1 MGGEFMF
8 KSKEYILAI
17 VREGGFSRAAEKLY
31 ISQPSLSAT
40 VKRVEEK
47 LTMPIF
53 DRTTTPITLTEV
65 GKEYVR
71 RAMEIEEVERD
82 FELYI
87 SDRAGLSVGEVSIGG
102 SSLFSSSVLPGMIAG
117 FNEKYPRVSVKIFEN
132 NTKDLMRD
140 LAEGSLDIVIDNA
153 IIKSENISSVCYTSE
168 MILLAVPTRLEV
180 RGEVSGLSFSAED
193 IKAGKHLK
201 DAKTVN
207 IREFSSMPF
216 ILLHSENDTGKRAEK
231 IFKKHRITPRVLFR
245 LDQQMT
251 AFNVCASGM
260 GVTFIS
266 DTLVKSLSGR
276 EDVRYYRISDNE
288 ILRNIYLYQKKKSY
302 HSIAC
307 RKFMEY
313 ATK

>member
-1 MGGEFMF
+1 MF

-40 VKRVEEK
+40 VKRVEER
-47 LTMPIF
+47 LSMPIF
-53 DRTTTPITLTEV
+53 DRSTAPITLTEV

-87 SDRAGLSVGEVSIGG
+87 SDRTGLSVGEVRIGG
-102 SSLFSSSVLPGMIAG
+102 SSLFSSSVLPRMIAV

-132 NTKDLMRD
+132 NTKDLMHD

-153 IIKSENISSVCYTSE
+153 VIKNENISSVCYTSE
-168 MILLAVPTRLEV
+168 MILLAVPTRLT
-180 RGEVSGLSFSAED
+180 VSEELTGLSFSAED
-193 IKAGKHLK
+193 IKAGLHLR
-201 DAKTVN
+201 DARTVN
-207 IREFSSMPF
+207 IREFSSLPF

-231 IFKKHRITPRVLFR
+231 IFRKHRIAPQVLFR

-251 AFNVCASGM
+251 AYNVCASGM
-260 GVTFIS
+260 GITFIS
-266 DTLVKSLSGR
+266 DTLVKSLAGR
-276 EDVRYYRISDNE
+276 EDVRYYRLSDSE
-288 ILRNIYLYQKKKSY
+288 IMRNIYLYQKKKSY

-307 RKFMEY
+307 RKFMEQV
-313 ATK
+313 TK

>member
-1 MGGEFMF
+1 MF
-8 KSKEYILAI
+8 KNKEYILAI
-17 VREGGFSRAAEKLY
+17 VREGGFSKAAEKLY

-40 VKRVEEK
+40 VKRVEER
-47 LTMPIF
+47 LSMPIF
-53 DRTTTPITLTEV
+53 DRSTTPITLTEV

-87 SDRAGLSVGEVSIGG
+87 SDRTGLSVGEVRIGG
-102 SSLFSSSVLPGMIAG
+102 SSLFSSSVLPRMIAS

-153 IIKSENISSVCYTSE
+153 VIKSENISSVCYTSE
-168 MILLAVPTRLEV
+168 MILLAVPTRLT
-180 RGEVSGLSFSAED
+180 VSEELTKLSFSAED
-193 IKAGKHLK
+193 IKAGKHISEPR
-201 DAKTVN
+201 TVS
-207 IREFSSMPF
+207 IREFSSLPF

-231 IFKKHRITPRVLFR
+231 IFRKHRITPHVLFK

-251 AFNVCASGM
+251 AYNVCASGM
-260 GVTFIS
+260 GITFIS

-276 EDVRYYRISDNE
+276 EDVRYYRLNDNE
-288 ILRNIYLYQKKKSY
+288 TLRNIYLYQKKKSY

-307 RKFMEY
+307 RKFMEHVVR
-313 ATK
+313 

>member
-1 MGGEFMF
+1 MF

-53 DRTTTPITLTEV
+53 DRSTTPICLTEV

-71 RAMEIEEVERD
+71 RAIEIEEVERD
-82 FELYI
+82 FEIYI
-87 SDRAGLSVGEVSIGG
+87 SDRAGLSVGEVRIGG
-102 SSLFSSSVLPGMIAG
+102 SSLFSSSVLPRMIAG

-132 NTKDLMRD
+132 NTKELMRD
-140 LAEGSLDIVIDNA
+140 LAEGNLDIVIDNA
-153 IIKSENISSVCYTSE
+153 DIKSENISSVCYTSE
-168 MILLAVPTRLEV
+168 MILLAVPTRLIISDELMD
-180 RGEVSGLSFSAED
+180 LSFSAED
-193 IKAGKHLK
+193 IKEGKHLIQMRGIS
-201 DAKTVN
+201 
-207 IREFSSMPF
+207 IREFSSLPF

-251 AFNVCASGM
+251 AYNVCASGM

-276 EDVRYYRISDNE
+276 EDVRYFLLSDNE
-288 ILRNIYLYQKKKSY
+288 TMRKIYLYQKKKSY

-313 ATK
+313 ISK

>member
-1 MGGEFMF
+1 MF

-40 VKRVEEK
+40 VKRVEDR
-47 LTMPIF
+47 LSMPIF
-53 DRTTTPITLTEV
+53 DRTTAPITLTEV

-87 SDRAGLSVGEVSIGG
+87 SDRTGLSVGEVRIGG
-102 SSLFSSSVLPGMIAG
+102 SSLFSSSVLPRMIAG

-153 IIKSENISSVCYTSE
+153 VIKNENISSVCYTSE
-168 MILLAVPTRLEV
+168 MILLAVPTRLTVNKEIS
-180 RGEVSGLSFSAED
+180 ELSFSAED
-193 IKAGKHLK
+193 IKAGLHLN
-201 DAKTVN
+201 DARTVN
-207 IREFSSMPF
+207 IREFSSLPF

-231 IFKKHRITPRVLFR
+231 IFRKHRIAPQVLFR

-251 AFNVCASGM
+251 AYNVCASGM
-260 GVTFIS
+260 GITFIS
-266 DTLVKSLSGR
+266 DTLVKTLTGR
-276 EDVRYYRISDNE
+276 EDVRYYRLSDSE
-288 ILRNIYLYQKKKSY
+288 IMRNIYLYQKKKSY

-307 RKFMEY
+307 RKFMEQV
-313 ATK
+313 TK

>member
-1 MGGEFMF
+1 MF

-40 VKRVEEK
+40 VKRVEER
-47 LTMPIF
+47 LSMPIF
-53 DRTTTPITLTEV
+53 DRTTAPITLTEV

-87 SDRAGLSVGEVSIGG
+87 SDRTGLSVGEVRIGG
-102 SSLFSSSVLPGMIAG
+102 SSLFSSSVLPRMISG

-153 IIKSENISSVCYTSE
+153 VIKNENISSVCYTSE
-168 MILLAVPTRLEV
+168 MILLAVPTRLT
-180 RGEVSGLSFSAED
+180 VSKEISELSFSAED
-193 IKAGKHLK
+193 IKAGLHLN
-201 DAKTVN
+201 DARTVN
-207 IREFSSMPF
+207 IREFSSLPF

-231 IFKKHRITPRVLFR
+231 IFRKHRISPQVLFR

-251 AFNVCASGM
+251 ASNVCASGM
-260 GVTFIS
+260 GITFIS
-266 DTLVKSLSGR
+266 DTLVKTLTGR
-276 EDVRYYRISDNE
+276 EDVRYYRLSDSE
-288 ILRNIYLYQKKKSY
+288 IMRRIYLYQKKKSY

-307 RKFMEY
+307 RKFMEHV
-313 ATK
+313 TK

>member
-1 MGGEFMF
+1 MF

-53 DRTTTPITLTEV
+53 DRSTTPISLTEV

-71 RAMEIEEVERD
+71 RAIEIEEVERD
-82 FELYI
+82 FEIYI
-87 SDRAGLSVGEVSIGG
+87 SDRAGLSVGEVRIGG
-102 SSLFSSSVLPGMIAG
+102 SSLFSSSVLPRMIAG

-132 NTKDLMRD
+132 NTKELMRD
-140 LAEGSLDIVIDNA
+140 LAEGNLDIVIDNA
-153 IIKSENISSVCYTSE
+153 DIKSENISSVCYTSE
-168 MILLAVPTRLEV
+168 MILLAVPTRLIISDELMD
-180 RGEVSGLSFSAED
+180 LSFSAED
-193 IKAGKHLK
+193 IKEGKHLIQMRGIS
-201 DAKTVN
+201 
-207 IREFSSMPF
+207 IREFSSLPF

-251 AFNVCASGM
+251 AYNVCASGM

-276 EDVRYYRISDNE
+276 EDVRYFLLSDNE
-288 ILRNIYLYQKKKSY
+288 TMRKIYLYQKKKSY

-313 ATK
+313 ISK